1 MQLAFQA
8 GFISI
13 LPGVRTPHGSQCVCS
28 GSVLQHR
35 LELGK
40 NNADQV
46 VELGQ
51 LALRASKS
59 PGENGGHEGQSGRA
73 YLRPGSTV
81 GLDSQQ
87 EK

>member
-1 MQLAFQA
+1 M
-8 GFISI
+8 
-13 LPGVRTPHGSQCVCS
+13 CS

-46 VELGQ
+46 AELGQ
-51 LALRASKS
+51 PTLRASKS
-59 PGENGGHEGQSGRA
+59 LGEYSGHEGQSGKA

-81 GLDSQQ
+81 GQDSQQ
-87 EK
+87 GK